1 MARSAK
7 PVKKSSVRIAF
18 SSHPKGPRVTIQGP
32 AALKVLY
39 DPLRFAIVGQLDQ
52 PLAVKEIA
60 ERLGEPISKLYYHLK
75 TLEEHGIIRVAD
87 ERAAGSNLERLF
99 QRTGEEFLFSGQMV
113 APPPPGHLGQ
123 SLRSAVTR
131 ISEGME
137 WTQSGGSK
145 GVFSQFIDYREVRVS
160 TRRVEEFGARL
171 ADLVDEFKD
180 EATEAT
186 MYGFLCVLSPVKPE
200 KKLSAKSRKPNLRVV
215 RGRSKVRTG

>member
-1 MARSAK
+1 
-7 PVKKSSVRIAF
+7 VRIAF
-18 SSHPKGPRVTIQGP
+18 STQPKGPRVTIQDP

-99 QRTGEEFLFSGQMV
+99 QRTGEEFVFSGQMV

-145 GVFSQFIDYREVRVS
+145 VFSQFIDYREVRVS

-171 ADLVDEFKD
+171 ADLVNEFKD
-180 EATEAT
+180 EETEAT
-186 MYGFLCVLSPVKPE
+186 MYGFLCVISPVKPE
-200 KKLSAKSRKPNLRVV
+200 KKLIAKSRKRNLRVV
-215 RGRSKVRTG
+215 RSKSKVRPG